1 LCPDSLDI
9 SERLETRATEENG
22 MAAIV
27 EPHAP
32 DMTLRL
38 MRLGAAGYYGLSQLM
53 RRPPKAPGAV
63 TEQAYGVHPD
73 ERIEFIEA
81 RAGAPARTPV
91 LYIHGGG
98 WILGK
103 KESYTRYLSF
113 LAEAGY
119 PVFNVEYPLAP
130 ENPHPALLR
139 SLLRALDWIGK
150 SHSEV
155 SGLHVMGDSAG
166 GNLAMMLG
174 LLAANPEC
182 VAALDLDR
190 REGLPLACHSV
201 VSLYGVLDRMSWIE
215 DGFPGARNMMESYAG
230 KGAFE
235 AEVGPELAITPMDL
249 DFDSA
254 PPSLLTVGT
263 EDPLLRSSRIF
274 AERLGKVSDKVVLR
288 EYPGEG
294 HGFFNLGRSKSD
306 AQMNADILEFLEAQ
320 DPTSA

>member
-1 LCPDSLDI
+1 M
-9 SERLETRATEENG
+9 TTN
-22 MAAIV
+22 V

-32 DMTLRL
+32 DLSLRL
-38 MRLGAAGYYGLSQLM
+38 MRVAVAGFYGLSQLM
-53 RRPPKAPGAV
+53 RRPPKAPGSV
-63 TEQAYGVHPD
+63 TEHVYGSHPD
-73 ERIEFIEA
+73 ERIEYIEA
-81 RAGAPARTPV
+81 RVGAPARAPI

-130 ENPHPALLR
+130 ERPHPAILR
-139 SLLRALDWIGK
+139 SLFSALDWIET
-150 SHSEV
+150 SHPEV
-155 SGLHVMGDSAG
+155 SGYHVMGDSAG
-166 GNLAMMLG
+166 GNLAMMVG
-174 LLAANPEC
+174 LLAAHSEL
-182 VAALDLDR
+182 VEAVDADR

-201 VSLYGVLDRMSWIE
+201 VSLYGVLDRLSWIE
-215 DGFPGARNMMESYAG
+215 DGFPGAENMLESYAG
-230 KGAFE
+230 RGAFE
-235 AEVGPELAITPMDL
+235 DEVGPELAITPMDL
-249 DFDSA
+249 ELDSA

-274 AERLGKVSDKVVLR
+274 AERLGAGLGKVILR

-306 AQMNADILEFLEAQ
+306 AQMNADILEFLEAE

>member
-1 LCPDSLDI
+1 
-9 SERLETRATEENG
+9 
-22 MAAIV
+22 
-27 EPHAP
+27 
-32 DMTLRL
+32 
-38 MRLGAAGYYGLSQLM
+38 
-53 RRPPKAPGAV
+53 
-63 TEQAYGVHPD
+63 
-73 ERIEFIEA
+73 
-81 RAGAPARTPV
+81 
-91 LYIHGGG
+91 
-98 WILGK
+98 
-103 KESYTRYLSF
+103 
-113 LAEAGY
+113 
-119 PVFNVEYPLAP
+119 
-130 ENPHPALLR
+130 
-139 SLLRALDWIGK
+139 
-150 SHSEV
+150 
-155 SGLHVMGDSAG
+155 
-166 GNLAMMLG
+166 
-174 LLAANPEC
+174 
-182 VAALDLDR
+182 
-190 REGLPLACHSV
+190 
-201 VSLYGVLDRMSWIE
+201 MSWIE

>member
-1 LCPDSLDI
+1 
-9 SERLETRATEENG
+9 
-22 MAAIV
+22 
-27 EPHAP
+27 
-32 DMTLRL
+32 
-38 MRLGAAGYYGLSQLM
+38 
-53 RRPPKAPGAV
+53 
-63 TEQAYGVHPD
+63 
-73 ERIEFIEA
+73 
-81 RAGAPARTPV
+81 
-91 LYIHGGG
+91 
-98 WILGK
+98 
-103 KESYTRYLSF
+103 
-113 LAEAGY
+113 
-119 PVFNVEYPLAP
+119 
-130 ENPHPALLR
+130 
-139 SLLRALDWIGK
+139 
-150 SHSEV
+150 
-155 SGLHVMGDSAG
+155 
-166 GNLAMMLG
+166 
-174 LLAANPEC
+174 
-182 VAALDLDR
+182 
-190 REGLPLACHSV
+190 